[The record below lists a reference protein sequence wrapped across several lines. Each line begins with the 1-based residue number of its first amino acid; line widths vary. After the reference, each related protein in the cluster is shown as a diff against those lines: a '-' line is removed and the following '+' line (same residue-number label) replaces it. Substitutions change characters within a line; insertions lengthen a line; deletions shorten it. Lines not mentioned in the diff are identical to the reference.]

1 MKSVMRWFVSV
12 VVLVCVVWL
21 VATNVYAQTSRPCA
35 EDVEKF
41 CKDVQPGGGR
51 LVECLKQH
59 EKELSGPCK
68 QRMEEARETATEV
81 HQACVDDVHKFCGDV
96 TPGKG
101 RVARCLKEHASQ
113 LSPECKKES
122 EEAKKRSGK
131 PLPETQ

>member
-12 VVLVCVVWL
+12 VVFVCVVWL

-68 QRMEEARETATEV
+68 QRMEEARERAKEV
-81 HQACVDDVHKFCGDV
+81 HQACGDDVHKFCGEV

-101 RVARCLKEHASQ
+101 RVARCLKEHANQ
-113 LSPECKKES
+113 LSPECKKEL

-131 PLPETQ
+131 PLPEKQ